1 MDKVLSA
8 MLDPM
13 LQVCV
18 LGSATL
24 DNIESATYML
34 NCLCAINVNLVSN
47 FNSSNI
53 FLDSATNSLSTLTL
67 SGAERESGSNFSSGY
82 ICSKYK

>member
-34 NCLCAINVNLVSN
+34 NCLCAINVNLVSILIPL
-47 FNSSNI
+47 I
-53 FLDSATNSLSTLTL
+53 FLGN
-67 SGAERESGSNFSSGY
+67 AE
-82 ICSKYK
+82 

>member
-47 FNSSNI
+47 FNPSNI
-53 FLDSATNSLSTLTL
+53 LGN
-67 SGAERESGSNFSSGY
+67 AE
-82 ICSKYK
+82 